1 MTQFHPRREKR
12 FMRKSFREASQ
23 IEKKKKILA
32 TSLIENTSRRSFSDR
47 KSHKGEKMNPT

>member
-23 IEKKKKILA
+23 IEKEKILA

-47 KSHKGEKMNPT
+47 KSHNGEKMNPT

>member
-47 KSHKGEKMNPT
+47 KSHNGEKINPT